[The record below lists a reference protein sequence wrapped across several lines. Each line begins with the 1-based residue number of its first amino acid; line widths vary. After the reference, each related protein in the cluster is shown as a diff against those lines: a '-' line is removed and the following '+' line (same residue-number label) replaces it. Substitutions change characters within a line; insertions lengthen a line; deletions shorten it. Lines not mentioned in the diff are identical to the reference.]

1 MSAHAHAAE
10 AGNHDVGSTKLFT
23 TVWVWL
29 LLLTA
34 VEVFLAYL
42 RLHPAIMLTILVGI
56 SLIKSALIVAYFM
69 HLKFE
74 RLGLFFLLVPATVFC
89 ICMMLLVFFPDSVRL
104 MELRPH

>member
-1 MSAHAHAAE
+1 MSAHAEA
-10 AGNHDVGSTKLFT
+10 AGNHEVGSTKLFM

-42 RLHPAIMLTILVGI
+42 RLHPAIMLTILVGL

-104 MELRPH
+104 MNLRPPQ

>member
-1 MSAHAHAAE
+1 MSGHPAE
-10 AGNHDVGSTKLFT
+10 AGGNHEVGSTKLFLN
-23 TVWVWL
+23 VWVWL
-29 LLLTA
+29 LLFTA
-34 VEVFLAYL
+34 VEVLLAYF

-89 ICMMLLVFFPDSVRL
+89 ICMMLLVFFPDSIRL
-104 MELRPH
+104 MNLRPH